1 MEHPHPIDRDAE
13 RIRALRNELRARHAR
28 ALTTLMDQR
37 EDLRGVHALADFVD
51 DSVRWSA

>member
-1 MEHPHPIDRDAE
+1 MESPTAIDRDAE
-13 RIRALRNELRARHAR
+13 RIRAQRNELRIRRSH
-28 ALTTLMDQR
+28 ALTKLMDQR